1 MPYALRW
8 GQKAARYCSAMNM
21 WKALA
26 FSHPLRTPSEPGTLF
41 PQLFSMELTLDG
53 PPPELPNS
61 RTASAHWL
69 PADREERPNGLWLR
83 QWRFNSCLSIPGN
96 PPRRLPTFTCYSG
109 TVSQAIISAS
119 RNRKSEHGFKFRRAA
134 EDFFRHDSRL

>member
-26 FSHPLRTPSEPGTLF
+26 FSHLLRIPSGPVTLF

-96 PPRRLPTFTCYSG
+96 PPRRLPTFTCYSDTVSLRRSFLLHATGNLNMGLSSIGPQKISSG
-109 TVSQAIISAS
+109 TV
-119 RNRKSEHGFKFRRAA
+119 
-134 EDFFRHDSRL
+134 